1 METIFKFLF
10 GFAIFLF
17 SLISVGVFLLII
29 KIILMFV
36 PQVQILGLVIY

>member
-1 METIFKFLF
+1 METTFKILF
-10 GFAIFLF
+10 GFAVFLF

-36 PQVQILGLVIY
+36 PQVQLLGLIIY